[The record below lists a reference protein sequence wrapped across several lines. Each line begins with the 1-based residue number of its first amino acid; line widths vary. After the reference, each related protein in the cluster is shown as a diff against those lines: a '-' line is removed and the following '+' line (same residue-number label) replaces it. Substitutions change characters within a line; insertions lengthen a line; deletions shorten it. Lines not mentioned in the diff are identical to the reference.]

1 MRGEGQLSPFI
12 ISMKK
17 RERKPAKN
25 ACIVARAAISP
36 KGEVRVGM
44 ECSRNKQVVNG
55 AWPSRKGYDQLNEQ

>member
-1 MRGEGQLSPFI
+1 
-12 ISMKK
+12 MKK
-17 RERKPAKN
+17 RERKKAKN

-55 AWPSRKGYDQLNEQ
+55 AWPSRKGHDIRNEQ